1 MNTFMCDLLMDM
13 DYIAMNH
20 VHLIDRMLP
29 PNMRGDERGEYDL
42 YTLFSNYDEFE
53 EEIYHQLC
61 IIFLPF

>member
-1 MNTFMCDLLMDM
+1 MNTFMCDLLVDM

-42 YTLFSNYDEFE
+42 YTLFSNKSNINNGSSLYFE
-53 EEIYHQLC
+53 AIY
-61 IIFLPF
+61 FSY